1 MELITMQKKKA
12 LGRGLDAI
20 LVDIYTPET
29 EENKQGV
36 TMVRIN
42 EVEPNVNQPRKAFDP
57 SELEMLAESI
67 NQYGMIQPITVRA
80 VDGMYQIITGERRW
94 RAARMAG
101 LSEVPVIII
110 TADDK
115 KVAELALVENIQR
128 SDLNPIEEA
137 MGFAALIEEY
147 GLTQE
152 EAAKRIGKSRSAV
165 TNILRLLNLPESVR
179 KMIESGELSTG
190 HAKVLLGMS
199 DSASIEKAAL
209 QIIARGLSV
218 RDTEKL
224 VKTMEEAAAKKTEE
238 KIVHDVDHTRALELL
253 VQKQLGRTIKINES
267 GKKRSITIGYSDN
280 EDLDKL
286 LTILC
291 GESFLDN
298 I

>member
-1 MELITMQKKKA
+1 MELKMQKKKA

-20 LVDIYTPET
+20 LVDIYTPEASEST
-29 EENKQGV
+29 QGV

-42 EVEPNVNQPRKAFDP
+42 EVEPNINQPRKVFDP
-57 SELEMLAESI
+57 TELETLAESI
-67 NQYGMIQPITVRA
+67 NQYGMIQPITVRS

-101 LSEVPVIII
+101 LSEVPVLVI

-115 KVAELALVENIQR
+115 KAAELALVENIQR

-137 MGFAALIEEY
+137 LGFTALIEEH

-165 TNILRLLNLPESVR
+165 TNSLRLLNLPESVR
-179 KMIESGELSTG
+179 KMIENGELSTG
-190 HAKVLLGMS
+190 HAKVLLGMTSS
-199 DSASIEKAAL
+199 DMIEKAAL
-209 QIIARGLSV
+209 QITTRDLSV

-224 VKTMEEAAAKKTEE
+224 VKMMEEAANKPEE
-238 KIVHDVDHTRALELL
+238 NQIVRDIDHTRSLELL
-253 VQKQLGRTIKINES
+253 VQKKLGRTIKINEK
-267 GKKRSITIGYSDN
+267 GKKSTITIGYSDN
-280 EDLDKL
+280 EDLEKL
-286 LTILC
+286 LVILC
-291 GESFLDN
+291 GDSFLDT

>member
-1 MELITMQKKKA
+1 MQKKKA

-29 EENKQGV
+29 EEKAQGI
-36 TMVRIN
+36 TMVRISD
-42 EVEPNVNQPRKAFDP
+42 VEPNTNQPRKAFDS

-67 NQYGMIQPITVRA
+67 NQYGMIQPITVRS

-110 TADDK
+110 SADDK

-165 TNILRLLNLPESVR
+165 TNLLRLLNLPESVR
-179 KMIESGELSTG
+179 KMIENGELSTG

-199 DSASIEKAAL
+199 DSASIEKTAL
-209 QIIARGLSV
+209 QIVSRELSV

-224 VKTMEEAAAKKTEE
+224 VKTMDETAVTKEKE
-238 KIVHDVDHTRALELL
+238 KIVYDVDHTRALELL
-253 VQKQLGRTIKINES
+253 VQKQLGRTIKINEN

-291 GESFLDN
+291 GESFLSS

>member
-1 MELITMQKKKA
+1 MQKKKA

-29 EENKQGV
+29 EESKQGV

-42 EVEPNVNQPRKAFDP
+42 EVEPNINQPRKAFDP

>member
-1 MELITMQKKKA
+1 MQKKKA

-20 LVDIYTPET
+20 LVDIYTPEA

-36 TMVRIN
+36 TMVRIS
-42 EVEPNVNQPRKAFDP
+42 EVEPNANQPRKAFDP

-67 NQYGMIQPITVRA
+67 NQYGMIQPITVRS

-128 SDLNPIEEA
+128 RDLNPIEEA

-165 TNILRLLNLPESVR
+165 TNILRLLNLPQSVR

-209 QIIARGLSV
+209 QIVARGLSV

-224 VKTMEEAAAKKTEE
+224 VKMMEEAATKKTEE
-238 KIVHDVDHTRALELL
+238 KIVRDVDHTRALELL